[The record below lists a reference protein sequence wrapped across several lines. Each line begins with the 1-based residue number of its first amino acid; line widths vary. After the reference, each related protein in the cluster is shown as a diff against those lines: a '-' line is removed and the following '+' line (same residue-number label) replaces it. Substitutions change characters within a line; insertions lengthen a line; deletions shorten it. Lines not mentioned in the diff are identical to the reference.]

1 MPDRHAVQL
10 PMTVHLQQLVPEFG
24 TVFLKM
30 LRLPRLVENW
40 KHIYF
45 DSFFPENYSATVPHL
60 S

>member
-45 DSFFPENYSATVPHL
+45 DSFSGKLFCNCS
-60 S
+60 